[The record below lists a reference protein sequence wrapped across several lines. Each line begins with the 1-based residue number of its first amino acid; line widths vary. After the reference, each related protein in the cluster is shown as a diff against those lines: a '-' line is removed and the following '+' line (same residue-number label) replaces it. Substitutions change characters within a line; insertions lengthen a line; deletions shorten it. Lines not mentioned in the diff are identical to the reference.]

1 MVLIRKFTILLGAVC
16 LIAMTA
22 LTCAEVF
29 MRYVFNRPIFGS
41 SEMAQ
46 MLLGILVFAGMFA
59 VTRDRGHV
67 NVSLFEPFL
76 MRHFRRGYRS
86 LFDVSTL
93 AGVTGLAG
101 LLVWK
106 AVDLL
111 HYPETTVV
119 LRLPMLWVV
128 GGMAALAAL
137 AILAALATMRED
149 KRPTPPH
156 SPQSLD

>member
-1 MVLIRKFTILLGAVC
+1 MIWIRRFTVLLGALC
-16 LIAMTA
+16 LVAMTM

-29 MRYVFNRPIFGS
+29 MRYMFNRPIFGS
-41 SEMAQ
+41 NEMTQ
-46 MLLGILVFAGMFA
+46 MLLGVLVFAGMFA

-76 MRHFRRGYRS
+76 LRHFRRGYRS

-93 AGVTGLAG
+93 LGVVGLAG
-101 LLVWK
+101 LLGWK
-106 AVDLL
+106 ALDLI

-119 LRLPMLWVV
+119 LRLPKLWVV
-128 GGMAALAAL
+128 GAMTVLAAL
-137 AILAALATMRED
+137 AILAALAAMRED

-156 SPQSLD
+156 SPQSFD

>member
-1 MVLIRKFTILLGAVC
+1 MVLIRKFTIGLGALC
-16 LIAMTA
+16 LIAMTV
-22 LTCAEVF
+22 LTCAEVL
-29 MRYVFNRPIFGS
+29 MRYAFNKPIFGS
-41 SEMAQ
+41 SEMTQ
-46 MLLGILVFAGMFA
+46 ILLGILVFAGMFA

-76 MRHFRRGYRS
+76 LRHFRRGYRS

-93 AGVTGLAG
+93 AGVTGLAA

-111 HYPETTVV
+111 QYPETTVV

-128 GGMAALAAL
+128 GAMAVLAAL
-137 AILAALATMRED
+137 AILAAFATMRED
-149 KRPTPPH
+149 KRATPPH